1 VSVFFCVKGGFCG
14 GVARF
19 GCLLY
24 FLEGFKMHVFN
35 GKRRRVIGHFLALVM
50 CLNLFGCS
58 GLNTVGDASAVTDE
72 PVANTLTLEVNQQ
85 LQSAQD
91 VEGIERAI
99 TTVFEYAAS
108 RSYPVPSEGNEKDVS
123 VATTKLSAVDFS
135 RHLNVT
141 NLAAREFQLRS
152 EKKTG
157 AVSLQSSDLTSVA
170 DAAEKIKQAGK
181 EDVSEAYL
189 KTIQAEVRAAI
200 PNLAIDEDNKN
211 MGPLESII
219 VTYVAITGDDGTAA
233 PGSIPINQA
242 VLESPAPI
250 QRLTSARL
258 QFLDWVV
265 LAVFTYIVIDL
276 DTQQSTDRDV
286 FGNPVGEHQYRLFSV
301 GYGRKEWRRTGT
313 TNFYTMQHLFDA
325 SATMANDFHLYVAPG
340 SDLAGILPSYSNVA
354 GVGSPTVP
362 SLPSSARVLSFPWEN
377 WKSQMKKGDIIFKKS
392 SRDDVVTKFSFLTH
406 ACILS
411 NTSNKGMVLESVY
424 RGVDEYVLG
433 ENWLDA
439 QGRPDDY
446 YFAVKRLGGVSQSTI
461 EKAVDSAK
469 SKWAKTMRYIPQR
482 TLGNRVD
489 TIGFYRDWAFKYT
502 MDSMYCSKLVWA
514 TYNGIR
520 VEYGPY
526 QGSYVDL
533 DSDAT
538 QVTGTYAAVIGDR
551 YDKNGSVSYS
561 FIGVSPDDIFNS
573 KYLDPY
579 FKLEAKGY

>member
-1 VSVFFCVKGGFCG
+1 MHFFKGISR
-14 GVARF
+14 RF
-19 GCLLY
+19 ICQ
-24 FLEGFKMHVFN
+24 
-35 GKRRRVIGHFLALVM
+35 FLALAL

-58 GLNTVGDASAVTDE
+58 GLNTIGDASEVTGE

-91 VEGIERAI
+91 VKGIERAI
-99 TTVFEYAAS
+99 NTVFEYAAS
-108 RSYPVPSEGNEKDVS
+108 RSYPVTTEGSGKDVS

-135 RHLNVT
+135 RSLNIT
-141 NLAAREFQLRS
+141 SIAAKEFQLRS
-152 EKKTG
+152 EKKSG
-157 AVSLQSSDLTSVA
+157 AGALQSSLLTSLG
-170 DAAEKIKQAGK
+170 DAAEQIKQAGK
-181 EDVSEAYL
+181 ADVSEDYL
-189 KTIQAEVRAAI
+189 KTIQAEVRAAM
-200 PNLAIDEDNKN
+200 PNVAIDKENN
-211 MGPLESII
+211 SMGPLESII
-219 VTYVAITGDDGTAA
+219 VTYVAITGDDGTAE
-233 PGSIPINQA
+233 PGSIPVNQPI
-242 VLESPAPI
+242 LENSEPT
-250 QRLTSARL
+250 QQLTSARA
-258 QFLDWVV
+258 QFLDWII
-265 LAVFTYIVIDL
+265 LAVATYIVIDGNHQKE
-276 DTQQSTDRDV
+276 TQYDI
-286 FGNPVGEHQYRLFSV
+286 FGNPVGEYQYRLFSV
-301 GYGRKEWRRTGT
+301 GYGRKEWRRSGT

-325 SATMANDFHLYVAPG
+325 SATMANNFYLYAAPG
-340 SDLAGILPSYSNVA
+340 SALVGILPSYSNVA

-362 SLPSSARVLSFPWEN
+362 SLPSSARVISFPWGS

-411 NTSNKGMVLESVY
+411 NTSDKGMVLESVY

-461 EKAVDSAK
+461 ENAVDSAK
-469 SKWAKTMRYIPQR
+469 SKWAKKMKYIPKR
-482 TLGNRVD
+482 TMGNRVD
-489 TIGFYRDWAFKYT
+489 IIGFYRDWSSKYT

-538 QVTGTYAAVIGDR
+538 QVTGTYASVIGDR

-573 KYLDPY
+573 KYLNPY
-579 FKLEAKGY
+579 FGLEAKGY

>member
-1 VSVFFCVKGGFCG
+1 MHFFKGISR
-14 GVARF
+14 RF
-19 GCLLY
+19 ICQ
-24 FLEGFKMHVFN
+24 
-35 GKRRRVIGHFLALVM
+35 FLALAL

-58 GLNTVGDASAVTDE
+58 GLNTIGDASEVTGE

-91 VEGIERAI
+91 VAGIERAV

-108 RSYPVPSEGNEKDVS
+108 RSYPVAAEGSEKDAS

-135 RHLNVT
+135 RSLNIASI
-141 NLAAREFQLRS
+141 AAKEFQLRS

-181 EDVSEAYL
+181 EDVSEDYL
-189 KTIQAEVRAAI
+189 KTIQAEVRAAM
-200 PNLAIDEDNKN
+200 PNVAIDEDNKN

-219 VTYVAITGDDGTAA
+219 VTYVAITGDDGTAE
-233 PGSIPINQA
+233 PSSIPVNQPI
-242 VLESPAPI
+242 LENSEPT
-250 QRLTSARL
+250 QQLTSARV
-258 QFLDWVV
+258 QFLDWII
-265 LAVFTYIVIDL
+265 LAVATYIVIDGNHQKETKK
-276 DTQQSTDRDV
+276 DI
-286 FGNPVGEHQYRLFSV
+286 FGNPVGEYQYRLFSV

-325 SATMANDFHLYVAPG
+325 SATMANDFYLYAAPG
-340 SDLAGILPSYSNVA
+340 SALAGILPSYSNVA

-362 SLPSSARVLSFPWEN
+362 SLPSSARVISFPWGS

-411 NTSNKGMVLESVY
+411 NASGVGKVLESVY

-461 EKAVDSAK
+461 ENAVDLAK
-469 SKWAKTMRYIPQR
+469 SKWAKKMRYIPQR

-489 TIGFYRDWAFKYT
+489 TIGFYRDWSSKYT

-538 QVTGTYAAVIGDR
+538 QVTGTYATVIGDR
-551 YDKNGSVSYS
+551 YDKNGSISYS
-561 FIGVSPDDIFNS
+561 FVGVSPDDIFNS
-573 KYLDPY
+573 KYLDTS
-579 FKLEAKGY
+579 FRLEAKGY

>member
-1 VSVFFCVKGGFCG
+1 M
-14 GVARF
+14 R
-19 GCLLY
+19 
-24 FLEGFKMHVFN
+24 VFN
-35 GKRRRVIGHFLALVM
+35 GRSRRFIGQFLALVM

-58 GLNTVGDASAVTDE
+58 GLNTVGDANAVTDE

-91 VEGIERAI
+91 VAGIERAI
-99 TTVFEYAAS
+99 NTVFEYAAS
-108 RSYPVPSEGNEKDVS
+108 RSYPVPAEGSGKDVS

-135 RHLNVT
+135 RSLNIASI
-141 NLAAREFQLRS
+141 AAKEFRLRS

-181 EDVSEAYL
+181 DDVSEDYL
-189 KTIQAEVRAAI
+189 KTIQAAVRAAM
-200 PNLAIDEDNKN
+200 PNVAIDEKN
-211 MGPLESII
+211 NSMGPLENII
-219 VTYVAITGDDGTAA
+219 VTYVTITGDDGTAE
-233 PGSIPINQA
+233 PGSIPVNQPI
-242 VLESPAPI
+242 LENSAPT
-250 QRLTSARL
+250 QQLASARV
-258 QFLDWVV
+258 QSVDWFGWIVV
-265 LAVFTYIVIDL
+265 IVLTYIVVDL
-276 DTQQSTDRDV
+276 DTQQSTDLDV
-286 FGNPVGEHQYRLFSV
+286 FGNPVGEHRYRLFSV

-325 SATMANDFHLYVAPG
+325 SATMANDFYLYAAPG

-362 SLPSSARVLSFPWEN
+362 SLPSSARVISFPWSD

-411 NTSNKGMVLESVY
+411 NTSGVGKVLESVY

-439 QGRPDDY
+439 KGRPDDY

-461 EKAVDSAK
+461 EKAVDSAI